1 MSISEPLLEEW
12 QLWQYAARK
21 ADSTILER
29 VRVIAL
35 FALETGCSPVTA
47 KAGDIIR
54 WLGSHTEWS
63 QSTAATYHS
72 YLRSWFTWLTIMD
85 HRADNPMVKLGAPR
99 YPYRVPR
106 PVSDD
111 DLVRLL
117 LTPMHHRTRVMIL
130 LAALAGLRVH
140 EIAKLRGEDIDLSK
154 PALHVEGK
162 GKRTA
167 WIPLHPLL
175 VEAALTMPAKGFWF
189 PANSRRPGNHVHS
202 KSVSDIIGNAMRRAG
217 ARGTPHSLRHW
228 YGTTL
233 LDDGAD
239 LRTVQELLRH
249 RSLAT
254 TQIYT
259 KVNDERRS
267 EAVVRLNPFRGAA
280 WTTRAYN
287 REGLRSR
294 FMKAHAVVVAAAT
307 PMFCLAFLFAPA
319 AWASPPTPQ
328 QVCDALDADPE
339 PSTFIS
345 LLLEAAQDEGISTT
359 AAGAQMGAYVGDR
372 CPRHLPMLE
381 RYLADRQEASQR

>member
-1 MSISEPLLEEW
+1 MKPPRKLDPSQDTNLGANRAGGVTKIREEAYLLPDVSITEPLIEEW

-21 ADSTILER
+21 ADSTIVER

-35 FALETGCSPVTA
+35 FAIEAGCSPVTA
-47 KAGDIIR
+47 KAVDIIR

-85 HRADNPMVKLGAPR
+85 HRSDNPMVKLGSPR
-99 YPYRVPR
+99 YPDRVPR

-117 LTPMHHRTRVMIL
+117 VTPMHHRTRVMIL

-140 EIAKLRGEDIDLSK
+140 EIAKLRGEDVDLSK

-162 GKRTA
+162 GRRTA

-175 VEAALTMPAKGFWF
+175 VEAALTMPPKGFWF
-189 PANSRRPGNHVHS
+189 PANSRRPGHHVHS

-217 ARGTPHSLRHW
+217 TRGTPHGLRHW
-228 YGTTL
+228 FGSTL

-239 LRTVQELLRH
+239 LRTIQDLLRH

-259 KVNDERRS
+259 KVTDERRT
-267 EAVVRLNPFRGAA
+267 EAVDRLDPFRGAA
-280 WTTRAYN
+280 
-287 REGLRSR
+287 
-294 FMKAHAVVVAAAT
+294 
-307 PMFCLAFLFAPA
+307 
-319 AWASPPTPQ
+319 
-328 QVCDALDADPE
+328 
-339 PSTFIS
+339 
-345 LLLEAAQDEGISTT
+345 
-359 AAGAQMGAYVGDR
+359 
-372 CPRHLPMLE
+372 
-381 RYLADRQEASQR
+381 